1 MENQTSSVS
10 DVIIWLSPIA
20 GILIT
25 WFLSTLVNET
35 KTKIDGLDKSV
46 NEISK
51 DVVKIKSDIEHI
63 KEHDKLTPEQFEA
76 KATKVFEDNVVRV
89 IRKKM
94 GRFE

>member
-1 MENQTSSVS
+1 MSNSVA

-63 KEHDKLTPEQFEA
+63 KEYDKIKPDEFE
-76 KATKVFEDNVVRV
+76 KNVTKVFEDNVVKV
-89 IRKKM
+89 IRKKL
-94 GRFE
+94 GKFD

>member
-1 MENQTSSVS
+1 MSSSVS

-35 KTKIDGLDKSV
+35 KSKIEVLDKSV
-46 NEISK
+46 TNISK
-51 DVVKIKSDIEHI
+51 DIVKIQSDIEHI
-63 KEHDKLTPEQFEA
+63 KEHDKLSPEQFEA

-89 IRKKM
+89 IRRKLGK
-94 GRFE
+94 FE